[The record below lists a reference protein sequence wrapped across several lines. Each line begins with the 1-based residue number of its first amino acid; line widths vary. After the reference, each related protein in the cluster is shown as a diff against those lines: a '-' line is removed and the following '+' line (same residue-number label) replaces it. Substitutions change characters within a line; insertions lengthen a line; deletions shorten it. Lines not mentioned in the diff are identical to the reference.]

1 MSLLIL
7 VISQREKKV
16 RGEAYENIVI
26 QQLESLGCFVAER
39 HRAVEREGNL
49 PDLYAYCDGKL
60 KRIEVKET
68 TSVHLEGEG
77 TRAGRFVL
85 SENIIP
91 KECYAFGIDDYEAGV
106 VTTDFVKKDD
116 PDEYVRTHGKRPKY
130 PISRLLEVRDG
141 QRCFP
146 KVGTLEIPRQQ
157 MLEEDA
163 RVAHSWR

>member
-26 QQLESLGCFVAER
+26 QQLESLGCLVAER
-39 HRAVEREGNL
+39 HRGYEQQESL

-68 TSVHLEGEG
+68 TSIHLEGEG

-85 SENIIP
+85 SEKVVP
-91 KECYAFGIDDYEAGV
+91 KECYAFGIDDYEQEV
-106 VTTDFVKKDD
+106 VTTDFVKKND

-146 KVGTLEIPRQQ
+146 KVGTIEIPRQQ
-157 MLEEDA
+157 MLEEVDKVA
-163 RVAHSWR
+163 RSWR